1 MNPQPWAR
9 RQCDPLRCS
18 LWRRRNQLGTHQ
30 LPRSRSRCPGSL
42 QQMVRPVTPVAAGGS
57 LSAPALDADV
67 AQLSSRQTLHL
78 ATGAAHAVAFVR
90 WSGEVLLLREDVGR
104 HNALDKLIGA
114 MARARVDSDAGF
126 ELVTSRANY
135 EMVHKTA
142 TAGITLLAAMSAPP
156 AMAARIATQTGIT
169 LVGFA
174 GRTRRLVR
182 AHSQRVQPASR

>member
-1 MNPQPWAR
+1 
-9 RQCDPLRCS
+9 
-18 LWRRRNQLGTHQ
+18 
-30 LPRSRSRCPGSL
+30 
-42 QQMVRPVTPVAAGGS
+42 MVRPVPPVAAGGS

-78 ATGAAHAVAFVR
+78 ATGAAHLVAFVR